1 MMKKIP
7 FALIVSL
14 SATVTAFAEDM
25 SEELAYIPVN
35 NTIVL
40 IAAVILLVG
49 VVGISAFN
57 GYAYNKKNLRK
68 MLSQYA
74 KQSRMKNGVHSNAK
88 RYNPDNNSYQHDQ
101 MMQQQMNDEINRQ
114 FMEESMKSV
123 TPFDHGGY
131 VQGPGFSPS
140 DTAAQQM
147 NDMNNMNMG
156 MF

>member
-1 MMKKIP
+1 MKKIP

-74 KQSRMKNGVHSNAK
+74 KQSRMKNGVHSNA
-88 RYNPDNNSYQHDQ
+88 NSYQHDQ

-131 VQGPGFSPS
+131 VQGPGFNPS